1 MGTHP
6 THKNKPNSTPV
17 KMMRIAY
24 HGPNSFPELKFSKLI
39 YKSD

>member
-17 KMMRIAY
+17 KMMRISVIQFRKDQ
-24 HGPNSFPELKFSKLI
+24 GLVVKL
-39 YKSD
+39 DVP